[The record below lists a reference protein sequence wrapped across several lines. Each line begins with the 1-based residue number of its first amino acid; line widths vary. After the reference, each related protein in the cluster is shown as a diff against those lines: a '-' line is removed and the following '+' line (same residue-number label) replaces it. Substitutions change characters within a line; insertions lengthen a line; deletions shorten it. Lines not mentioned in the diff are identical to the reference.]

1 MSTFLATL
9 LSYCLD
15 AMKFWVLYTPWAM
28 QAVRKTDL
36 LDPPVPFLLPM
47 LQNFLGFSFRSIQK
61 S

>member
-9 LSYCLD
+9 LSHCLD

-36 LDPPVPFLLPM
+36 LDPPVPFLFPM
-47 LQNFLGFSFRSIQK
+47 LENFLTFCF
-61 S
+61 